1 MSNVSTDCGKSNWTR
16 TDTWHLRLHQEMKVE
31 ATVNERNIETTELF
45 QYWSG
50 NGNVIGN
57 LYKFCREINRLGK
70 KGMKWKKKKL
80 GLAMRGK
87 GIEFMGGRL

>member
-1 MSNVSTDCGKSNWTR
+1 MLDVYAKLELEWLNNTNMSNVSTDCGKSNWTR
-16 TDTWHLRLHQEMKVE
+16 TDIWHLRLHQEMKVE

-70 KGMKWKKKKL
+70 KGMEWKKKN
-80 GLAMRGK
+80 
-87 GIEFMGGRL
+87 